1 MDFVLFSPFH
11 IFHPFLIKNRE
22 DDGDGRHD
30 DTTMALVVVIQLGYG
45 NIFGF
50 RHDDATTTRH
60 ARHGT
65 TTARGS
71 RATGGT
77 TAARGSRATGG
88 TTTAT
93 GGMMTATGG
102 MMTATGDTMT
112 DDDVM
117 MYAVVVLSES

>member
-1 MDFVLFSPFH
+1 M
-11 IFHPFLIKNRE
+11 IKTRE
-22 DDGDGRHD
+22 DDDNGRHN

-50 RHDDATTTRH
+50 YHNDATTTRH

-65 TTARGS
+65 MTARGS
-71 RATGGT
+71 RVTGGT

-93 GGMMTATGG
+93 GS